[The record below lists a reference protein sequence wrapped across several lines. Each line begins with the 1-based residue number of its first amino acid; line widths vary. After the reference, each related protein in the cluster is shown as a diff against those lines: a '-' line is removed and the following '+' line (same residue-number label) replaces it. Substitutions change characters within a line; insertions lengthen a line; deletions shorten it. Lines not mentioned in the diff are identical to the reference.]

1 MDAKCKYE
9 KIAKEDREREIEE
22 ILSRSLSNWDFC
34 EYFYKSISLNI
45 FPIFLIK
52 NMKGKEKKVNKNIV
66 YK

>member
-22 ILSRSLSNWDFC
+22 ILSRSLSNWYFC

-45 FPIFLIK
+45 FQIFLIK
-52 NMKGKEKKVNKNIV
+52 NMKKKEKKVIKNIV